1 MFQVKCSRKYKMFS
15 AKILF
20 LIVFSGLFTRRLE
33 SPILDHNSR
42 TRVRVAEVSLYRWN
56 KDGKFG
62 KHLLLR
68 ISVTSLSSQF
78 PAGLISR
85 VLLTNY

>member
-1 MFQVKCSRKYKMFS
+1 MFQVKCPRKYKMFS
-15 AKILF
+15 AKISF
-20 LIVFSGLFTRRLE
+20 LIIFSGLSFQGERLE

-42 TRVRVAEVSLYRWN
+42 TRVRVVEVSIYRWN
-56 KDGKFG
+56 KDGKFFG

-78 PAGLISR
+78 LIPR
-85 VLLTNY
+85 VLLTNH